1 MPNWFWVAHSA
12 WRYRKE
18 LVAGVQVVAEMRK
31 SAKDFT
37 REYIRRRVK
46 QGLVTGLAQV
56 LFQIVLLLGALL
68 LVVAQP
74 TLFSRLVAS
83 TVLWAIT
90 GYNLYRFF
98 THTIPELKAV
108 RRTLRSKSKRGMVL
122 KYFLRISIVT
132 ELIQWNLLLPAVCL
146 FTAILTRSAIG
157 TNVSFVRPWVDA
169 FVKLNS
175 LH

>member
-18 LVAGVQVVAEMRK
+18 LIAGVQTVAEMRK

-46 QGLVTGLAQV
+46 HGFVAGLAQV

-68 LVVAQP
+68 LVVVHP

-83 TVLWAIT
+83 ALLWAIT
-90 GYNLYRFF
+90 AFNLYRFF
-98 THTIPELKAV
+98 MNTIPELRAV
-108 RRTLRSKSKRGMVL
+108 RKTLRSKTHHAL
-122 KYFLRISIVT
+122 KYFLRISIAT
-132 ELIQWNLLLPAVCL
+132 ELMQWNLLLPTLCLATAV
-146 FTAILTRSAIG
+146 LTRSAIG
-157 TNVSFVRPWVDA
+157 TNVSYFAPWIEA
-169 FVKLNS
+169 FQKLNS